1 MNQCQTDK
9 QTTMGPRSSDA
20 LVTICY
26 NRQADKPPD
35 FDRKQFVR
43 WNGETMKREI
53 EVYGAS
59 RHARRDTS
67 LAYEVWREE
76 EKCDRMIRKWW
87 ETWWKNVKNISF
99 ESCMR
104 NSCGRWGAPCRC
116 VTWCG
121 RWSRPRCNG
130 VIPRPVWCVCRG
142 PLRAGRAAATE
153 NQNNTVPSVPSPIW
167 DGTCFKPVS
176 NLRSRMRRS
185 LLEVGTSFACL
196 SASKCDAS
204 VTKTLVTEV
213 GWAAAVASSE
223 VMFRGYTMLH
233 SQMFSGCPSY
243 FVVLFFPPMF
253 PVSLSFE
260 RPVLNWINK
269 YCKKWVQLGNGHA
282 KRRLKDI

>member
-43 WNGETMKREI
+43 WNDETRNRALWRIKTCKTWHFSCLRSMKR
-53 EVYGAS
+53 
-59 RHARRDTS
+59 RR
-67 LAYEVWREE
+67 EVWQNDQKVMRNVVKKC
-76 EKCDRMIRKWW
+76 EKHQFRKLHEKFVWTLGRSMSLRHLVW
-87 ETWWKNVKNISF
+87 TLVPSSVQRCHPASCVMRVPRSAQSW
-99 ESCMR
+99 ESCGHRESKQHSAISAISAISNLRR
-104 NSCGRWGAPCRC
+104 N
-116 VTWCG
+116 
-121 RWSRPRCNG
+121 
-130 VIPRPVWCVCRG
+130 
-142 PLRAGRAAATE
+142 LF
-153 NQNNTVPSVPSPIW
+153 Q
-167 DGTCFKPVS
+167 TCFKPS
-176 NLRSRMRRS
+176 QSHETELAEGWNQFRC
-185 LLEVGTSFACL
+185 F

-243 FVVLFFPPMF
+243 FVVLFFPRCF
-253 PVSLSFE
+253 LSLSFE

-269 YCKKWVQLGNGHA
+269 YCKKLVQLGNGHA